1 MIGQSLMIPATDT
14 LTIKLLGTMLRVH
27 AGPMGAILYPFI
39 LSKKTTSF
47 INSAPALQKTSG
59 LVPLTLTRTDTGTGQ
74 TGPAGPMLIGQE
86 WTTEVTGGSTTVA
99 TCLLRMAP

>member
-27 AGPMGAILYPFI
+27 AGHMGAILCPFI

-47 INSAPALQKTSG
+47 INSAPALVKTSG
-59 LVPLTLTRTDTGTGQ
+59 LVPQTLTRTGTGTGQ
-74 TGPAGPMLIGQE
+74 TGPAGPMLIGHE
-86 WTTEVTGGSTTVA
+86 WT
-99 TCLLRMAP
+99 M